1 MLVTSSRA
9 TPAAAQSPRERRGRR
24 ARGSCPAVDRDLA
37 VADVDRDDELRRR
50 TARAAAARNAG
61 ESAAVPDHDAV
72 GAGGDRRG
80 DRVVGAIAA
89 ADLEREPAGG
99 GDALDETER
108 RRTPLNAPSRSTR
121 CSRRAPSAAEPPREL
136 DRVAALDRHGLP
148 TSLREADDASLED
161 VDRRENVEVLVL
173 TRYHAIMYE
182 WPRTTDD
189 VTTIECERS
198 SPVDLVDGIDEL
210 AAAIRT
216 LRTTDEVTRFLRD
229 LCTRAEL
236 EALVAPVADGAAA
249 RRGRAVSR
257 DRRAGAD
264 LDGDRD
270 ARGAVGAARH
280 RRLPDRARAG
290 EAAMSAFTRAGENG
304 RLTLAVPAKGRM
316 AEPTLRLCA
325 DAGLSFETTER
336 SLVVPC
342 ANAPVDLLLVRPS
355 DIPEYVQDGV
365 VHLGVTG
372 ANLVV
377 EAQADVVTLAELGF
391 ARCTLQAA
399 VPNDA
404 PQTSIADLDGLR
416 VATAYPVSTKML
428 LDERGIE
435 AELVP
440 VSGSVEATPR
450 LGLADAI
457 VDLVSTGSTASANG
471 LRLIGTLLSSQAVLI
486 GGRGAV
492 EEQHDLVERL
502 ELMLSGVVAA
512 RRRRYVM
519 MNATTE
525 TLPAIRAV
533 LPSMGAPTVL
543 DAGRRGR
550 RSPCTP
556 PSPPTTSGRCCPR
569 CATPVRRRSSSCPI
583 ERLVP

>member
-1 MLVTSSRA
+1 
-9 TPAAAQSPRERRGRR
+9 
-24 ARGSCPAVDRDLA
+24 
-37 VADVDRDDELRRR
+37 
-50 TARAAAARNAG
+50 
-61 ESAAVPDHDAV
+61 
-72 GAGGDRRG
+72 
-80 DRVVGAIAA
+80 
-89 ADLEREPAGG
+89 
-99 GDALDETER
+99 
-108 RRTPLNAPSRSTR
+108 
-121 CSRRAPSAAEPPREL
+121 
-136 DRVAALDRHGLP
+136 
-148 TSLREADDASLED
+148 
-161 VDRRENVEVLVL
+161 
-173 TRYHAIMYE
+173 
-182 WPRTTDD
+182 
-189 VTTIECERS
+189 
-198 SPVDLVDGIDEL
+198 
-210 AAAIRT
+210 
-216 LRTTDEVTRFLRD
+216 
-229 LCTRAEL
+229 
-236 EALVAPVADGAAA
+236 
-249 RRGRAVSR
+249 
-257 DRRAGAD
+257 
-264 LDGDRD
+264 
-270 ARGAVGAARH
+270 
-280 RRLPDRARAG
+280 
-290 EAAMSAFTRAGENG
+290 MSAFTRAGENG

-377 EAQADVVTLAELGF
+377 EANADVVTLAELGF

-404 PQTSIADLDGLR
+404 PQTAIADLDGLR

-428 LDERGIE
+428 LDERGIA

-486 GGRGAV
+486 GGRVAV
-492 EEQHDLVERL
+492 EEQHELVERL

-519 MNATTE
+519 MNATDRDAAGD
-525 TLPAIRAV
+525 PRRCCRAWV
-533 LPSMGAPTVL
+533 RRRCSSWPTR
-543 DAGRRGR
+543 A
-550 RSPCTP
+550 RSPCTL
-556 PSPPTTSGRCCPR
+556 PSPPTTSGPCCPALR
-569 CATPVRRRSSSCPI
+569 DAGATSILVLPI